1 MNKSLAAKLWDG
13 EVPLGL
19 TYWVYGIF
27 FPALISIPGFAV
39 LAFLEESSTLSQ
51 VDLMVM
57 NISLSGALLCYSV
70 FWTVAIWR
78 SANKYQ
84 GRAIWP
90 GLARV
95 VVVWGWL
102 YLASTLIGL
111 FNAPTSLTVNHSQ
124 SSSSAQLD
132 LKEEALG
139 YANAELP
146 EMVSEDVR
154 LDSLSE
160 EDGNLVASYTLIYAA
175 LSDIDVAYFVTEMRP
190 LLVSLACAPD
200 FLSGPLVFD
209 HYIFRYRD
217 RAGLLVAEITVRKSE
232 C

>member
-1 MNKSLAAKLWDG
+1 MNKSLAARLWDG
-13 EVPLGL
+13 DVPLGL
-19 TYWVYGIF
+19 TYWIYAVFLPNLIVI
-27 FPALISIPGFAV
+27 PALAV
-39 LAFLEESSTLSQ
+39 LAFLEESSALSQ
-51 VDLMVM
+51 ADLVIMYT
-57 NISLSGALLCYSV
+57 SLSGALLCYG
-70 FWTVAIWR
+70 FFITVAVWR
-78 SANKYQ
+78 SADKYQ

-95 VVVWGWL
+95 AVVLGWL
-102 YLASTLIGL
+102 YLASTFTDL
-111 FNAPTSLTVNHSQ
+111 FDEPASLTINNGE
-124 SSSSAQLD
+124 SSSSVELD
-132 LKEEALG
+132 SKEEALG
-139 YANAELP
+139 SANANLP
-146 EMVSEDVR
+146 QMVSEDVR

-160 EDGNLVASYTLIYAA
+160 EDGNLVASYTLIYAT